1 MKQFAL
7 FSIFLLILVVGLAQL
22 PQQVAAQGQNGQPH
36 GHPMPPNGNGNG
48 NQQQDGQGQ
57 NGQNNN

>member
-7 FSIFLLILVVGLAQL
+7 FSIFLLILVVGLAQM

-36 GHPMPPNGNGNG
+36 GQPPKSPNGNGNG
-48 NQQQDGQGQ
+48 NQQSGQGQ
-57 NGQNNN
+57 SGQSNN